1 MKKLMNDEAKKM
13 KDTVLKKAKAEAK
26 KETAKKEKKEKAPK
40 EKKVKKE
47 KKNKEKIDFA
57 LGEDPRNSSTPTIYF
72 VKATKDGKIK
82 PEDKRAEHDLPILF
96 TSLDTFNAL
105 TGDGIE
111 DNPAI
116 KEDYLKSSY
125 TLTYLPKFRAM
136 VLSSDYVGGM
146 QINADLEILHA
157 LLDSGFEVPMGIL
170 GKINP
175 SFFQAKWKGGENK
188 KSTSEPANTAEHDV
202 LKDTVDRAE
211 VKLEEIP
218 LYTLFIYA
226 GNVFF
231 KFRKTGTAYLVSPL
245 KETGEFK
252 PGMTFVEYLSEYH
265 EFNRK
270 AGTINDIMVSPCIP
284 EFITEFDNGST
295 ISSGCPNA
303 ICAEDDDD
311 EDEEDSGEI
320 KTDHIIDCTRMMH
333 DGMTD
338 EIDDDDDDELDD

>member
-13 KDTVLKKAKAEAK
+13 KDAVLKKAKAEAK

-47 KKNKEKIDFA
+47 KKNKEKIDFTFE
-57 LGEDPRNSSTPTIYF
+57 EDPRNSSTPTIYF

-96 TSLDTFNAL
+96 TSLNTFNAL
-105 TGDGIE
+105 TGNKIE
-111 DNPAI
+111 DDPAV
-116 KEDYLKSSY
+116 KKYLKPSY
-125 TLTYLPKFRAM
+125 SLTYLPKFQAM
-136 VLSSDYVGGM
+136 VLSGDYTGGM
-146 QINADLEILHA
+146 QINAELEIFHA
-157 LLDSGFEVPMGIL
+157 LLDSGFEVPMEIL
-170 GKINP
+170 KKINT
-175 SFFQAKWKGGENK
+175 SFFQTKWKGRENK
-188 KSTSEPANTAEHDV
+188 KSTSEPANTVEHDIV
-202 LKDTVDRAE
+202 KDTVDRAE

-218 LYTLFIYA
+218 LHTLFIYA

-231 KFRKTGTAYLVSPL
+231 KFRKTGSAYLVSPL

-252 PGMTFVEYLSEYH
+252 PGMTFIEYLSKYH

-270 AGTINDIMVSPCIP
+270 AGTINDIMVSPYIP
-284 EFITEFDNGST
+284 EFITELDNGST

-338 EIDDDDDDELDD
+338 EIDDDDDELDD